1 MDLISA
7 LQFLRLNDVPEG
19 KTLLSVVEMWFTEHP
34 AVCQTWLLTELF
46 PGSLSREMYREATLV

>member
-19 KTLLSVVEMWFTEHP
+19 KTLLSVIEMWFTEHP
-34 AVCQTWLLTELF
+34 AVW
-46 PGSLSREMYREATLV
+46 RLVVNGAVSWVIEPRDVP